1 MNDHGGETGWGKM
14 VNGQMRNGLRERLF
28 LPYNFLC
35 IFLTHMNVLSIKK
48 SNTLIFKLKYYC

>member
-14 VNGQMRNGLRERLF
+14 GNGQMRNGLRERLF
-28 LPYNFLC
+28 LPYNFLS

-48 SNTLIFKLKYYC
+48 